1 MFGYLQPYKPY
12 MLVKDYELY
21 KSVYCGLCKQLGK
34 EYGILARMTLSYDC
48 TCYTLLAMGLT
59 GKNECVNKKRCTCN
73 PLKSCLYCTDGSEQ
87 LSLASAI
94 TVVTVYYKLV
104 DDIKDSSFIGSIPSR
119 LLKPIANIWR
129 KKSLK
134 KYPEIDQIL
143 SELNDNQFEAE
154 HSNTPDIDQC
164 AEPTALMMKQ
174 LMQLLAHSDA
184 ENEIFG
190 EFGYYLGKWVYLI
203 DAGDDYDKDLKKNNF
218 NPFIYQ
224 LKEKNL
230 TQQQRSEYINGVLNV
245 VASRLLSAYNLMEI
259 KTFNAITDNLVNMGL
274 GQMQNK
280 ILFHKYEEKNE
291 KKVRKAK
298 NKNINTKKED

>member
-1 MFGYLQPYKPY
+1 

-48 TCYTLLAMGLT
+48 TCYALLAMGLD
-59 GKNECVNKKRCTCN
+59 GRHECVNKKRCTCN
-73 PLKSCLYCTDGSEQ
+73 PLKSCLYCTDGSKQ

-104 DDIKDSSFIGSIPSR
+104 DDIKDSSFIKSIPSR

-134 KYPEIDQIL
+134 KHSQVDTIVK
-143 SELNDNQFEAE
+143 ELNDSQCEAE
-154 HSNTPDIDQC
+154 RSNKPDIDQC
-164 AEPTALMMKQ
+164 AEPTAVMMKK
-174 LMQLLAHSDA
+174 LMLLLAQNEA
-184 ENEIFG
+184 EREIFG

-203 DAGDDYDKDLKKNNF
+203 DAGDDYDKDIRKENF

-224 LKEKNL
+224 LKDKNI
-230 TQQQRSEYINGVLNV
+230 TQQQRSEYINGVLNLV
-245 VASRLLSAYNLMEI
+245 VSKLLSAYNLMEI
-259 KTFNAITDNLVNMGL
+259 KSFKAITDNLLNMGL
-274 GQMQNK
+274 GQMQKK
-280 ILFHKYEEKNE
+280 ILFDKYTEKDN
-291 KKVRKAK
+291 KKNRK
-298 NKNINTKKED
+298 NTYCSKEKKED